1 MVGKAERGPAAI
13 ESIRKHGAAYLMA
26 VGGAAYLVSK
36 AIRKARVVAFADLGM
51 EAIYEFE
58 VEDMPVTVAVD
69 SRGRVGARDGAARV
83 GREDQAAQDSRS
95 RRLMRVIGAD
105 EVRAQADL
113 PRLIE
118 SLEQAFRSAA
128 VIPPRQILPL
138 PGGRGDGQFLVM
150 PAFDPDGSAAIKL
163 VTFLPEN
170 ASRGLPTVQAAVV
183 AFSSEGTPVAVLDG
197 TMVTRIRTAAASAL
211 ASKYL
216 SRADSSRLTVVGTG
230 ALAPWMAAAHAVVR
244 PIDRIDV
251 WGRHPE
257 RVAATV
263 TAIRKIAAPRITVR
277 AAPTLEESVRSADIV
292 TCATSSP
299 TPLVSGLWLKTGA
312 FIDLVGSF
320 SPSTREADDD
330 VVRRA
335 RIFVDT
341 FEGALAEAGDIIDPI
356 ARGVISR
363 DHVEGE
369 LADLVTGRVAG
380 RQTAGEI
387 TLFKSVGTALEDLTA
402 ARLLLAKGS

>member
-1 MVGKAERGPAAI
+1 
-13 ESIRKHGAAYLMA
+13 
-26 VGGAAYLVSK
+26 
-36 AIRKARVVAFADLGM
+36 
-51 EAIYEFE
+51 
-58 VEDMPVTVAVD
+58 
-69 SRGRVGARDGAARV
+69 
-83 GREDQAAQDSRS
+83 
-95 RRLMRVIGAD
+95 MRVIGAD
-105 EVRAQADL
+105 EVRARADL

-128 VIPPRQILPL
+128 AIPQRQILPL

-170 ASRGLPTVQAAVV
+170 ASRGLPTVQAAIV

-230 ALAPWMAAAHAVVR
+230 ALAPWMAAAHAAMR
-244 PIDRIDV
+244 PLDRIDV
-251 WGRHPE
+251 WGRRPD
-257 RVAATV
+257 RVAATIG
-263 TAIRKIAAPRITVR
+263 AIREIVTRRITVL
-277 AAPTLEESVRSADIV
+277 AASGLEESVRAADIV

-299 TPLVSGLWLKTGA
+299 TPLVAGRWLKSGS
-312 FIDLVGSF
+312 FVDLVGSF
-320 SPSTREADDD
+320 SPYTREADDD

-341 FEGALAEAGDIIDPI
+341 FEGALTEAGDLVDPI
-356 ARGVISR
+356 ARGVIDR
-363 DHVEGE
+363 GRIEGE
-369 LADLVTGRVAG
+369 LADLVTGRVIG
-380 RQTAGEI
+380 RRTAEEI
-387 TLFKSVGTALEDLTA
+387 TLFKSVGTALEDLA
-402 ARLLLAKGS
+402 ATQLLLAKGR